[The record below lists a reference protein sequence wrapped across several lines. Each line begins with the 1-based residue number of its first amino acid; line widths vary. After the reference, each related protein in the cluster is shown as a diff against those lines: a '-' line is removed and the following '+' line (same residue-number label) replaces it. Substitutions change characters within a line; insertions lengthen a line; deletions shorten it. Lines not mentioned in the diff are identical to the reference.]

1 MPVMLNR
8 ELVTFK
14 ILLGSS
20 GDSPAT
26 EEIPGNVQVLDIS
39 IYRELNK
46 IPYATIRIVDG
57 SAADSDFEL
66 SNSGLFNP
74 GKSIDLKLGYNGI
87 EQSAFNGLIINNSHV
102 INGRQSTLNLICKHK
117 AVNMTVSKNSR
128 HFNDLGD
135 SDIVETLFQENGI
148 SDLEMEPFGNTHEQ
162 LLQANVS
169 DWDFALSRIDT
180 NGMACNINGSVSV
193 FRPDSSQDSK
203 MTLVYGNNII
213 GFRTESDIRTQ
224 STAVVASSWDYAN
237 QSVIEAEGNPISNAS
252 PGNISGSLLAD
263 AHSQDFKI
271 KTPAMFDN
279 QALQAIADA
288 KKQKQSLSKIQ
299 GKVKFQGTTD
309 VKPGEWVSLE
319 GVGEQFSGKAFVSAV
334 KHDIK
339 NGNWTTEASLGWEGD
354 FFTEKFNPFS
364 NSAESGQFSKM
375 QGLHI
380 GIVTDIMDPKGEGR
394 VRIKL
399 PMVNPDDAGI
409 WARVATLDAGNNR
422 GTFFRPEIEDEV
434 IIGFMNGDVSHPI
447 ILGMLHSSAKPTPF
461 DPEDSNDKKGYV
473 SRSEIKITIHDGDK
487 SITIETPGGR
497 EIKMDDTAEEIEI
510 KDGNGNSI
518 KMNSDGIKIDS
529 PMEISITAGSTL
541 NLAAPQIG
549 IKADSSASFEA
560 SGSMSV
566 KSDGTAEIKG
576 SMVDIQGSLVKIN

>member
-1 MPVMLNR
+1 MPVLFNR

-20 GDSPAT
+20 GDSPAA
-26 EEIPGNVQVLDIS
+26 EEIPGNVQVLDFS

-46 IPYATIRIVDG
+46 IPYACIRIVDG
-57 SAADSDFEL
+57 SAAESDFGL

-74 GKSIDLKLGYNGI
+74 GKSIDLKLGYNGT
-87 EQSAFNGLIINNSHV
+87 ELSVFNGLIINNSH
-102 INGRQSTLNLICKHK
+102 IISGRQSTLNLTCKHK
-117 AVNMTVSKNSR
+117 AVKMTVSKNNR
-128 HFNDLGD
+128 HFNDQGD

-148 SDLEMEPFGNTHEQ
+148 SELEIETFGNTHEQ

-169 DWDFALSRIDT
+169 DWDYALSRIDT

-193 FRPDSSQDSK
+193 FRPDPSQDPK
-203 MTLVYGNNII
+203 LTLVYGENILD
-213 GFRTESDIRTQ
+213 FRTESDIRTQ
-224 STAVVASSWDYAN
+224 STTVTASSWDYAS
-237 QSVIEAEGNPISNAS
+237 QSVVEAEGNPLSNAS
-252 PGNISGSLLAD
+252 SRNILESQLAD

-271 KTPAMFDN
+271 KTPATFDN
-279 QALQAIADA
+279 QSLQAVADA

-299 GKVKFQGTTD
+299 GKVKFQGTSD
-309 VKPGEWVSLE
+309 VNPGDWVVLE
-319 GVGEQFSGKAFVSAV
+319 GVGEKFSGKAFVSAV

-339 NGNWTTEASLGWEGD
+339 NGNWTTEASLGWQED
-354 FFTEKFNPFS
+354 FFAEKFNPFS
-364 NSAESGQFSKM
+364 SSAESGQFSKM

-422 GTFFRPEIEDEV
+422 GTFFRPEIGDEV
-434 IIGFMNGDVSHPI
+434 IIGFMNGDSSHPI
-447 ILGMLHSSAKPTPF
+447 ILGMLHSSSNPTPF
-461 DPEDSNDKKGYV
+461 DPEDSNDVKGYV

-487 SITIETPGGR
+487 SITIKTPGGR
-497 EIKMDDTAEEIEI
+497 EIKMDDSAGEIEI
-510 KDGNGNSI
+510 KDSNGNSI
-518 KMNSDGIKIDS
+518 KMDSDGIKIDS
-529 PMEISITAGSTL
+529 PMEISITAGTTL

-549 IKADSSASFEA
+549 IKADTSASFEA

-566 KSDGTAEIKG
+566 KSNGTAEISG

>member
-20 GDSPAT
+20 GDSPAID
-26 EEIPGNVQVLDIS
+26 EIASDIQVLDIS
-39 IYRELNK
+39 IIKELNK
-46 IPYATIRIVDG
+46 IPYATIRIADG
-57 SAADSDFEL
+57 SAADSDFDL

-74 GKSIDLKLGYNGI
+74 GKSIDLKLGYNGE
-87 EQSAFNGLIINNSHV
+87 EQSVFNGLIINNSH
-102 INGRQSTLNLICKHK
+102 IISGRQSTLNLICKHK
-117 AVNMTVSKNSR
+117 AVKMTVSKNSR

-135 SDIVETLFQENGI
+135 SDIVEMLFQENGI
-148 SDLEMEPFGNTHEQ
+148 TDLEMESFGNTHEQ

-169 DWDFALSRIDT
+169 DWDFALSRMDT
-180 NGMACNINGSVSV
+180 NGMACNINDSVSV

-213 GFRTESDIRTQ
+213 AFRSESDIRTQ
-224 STAVVASSWDYAN
+224 STAVVATSWDYAN
-237 QSVIEAEGNPISNAS
+237 QLVIEVEGNPLSNAS
-252 PGNISGSLLAD
+252 PGNISENLLAE

-299 GKVKFQGTTD
+299 GKVKFQGTSEIN
-309 VKPGEWVSLE
+309 PGDWVLLE
-319 GVGEQFSGKAFVSAV
+319 GLGEQFSGKAFVSAV
-334 KHDIK
+334 NHDIR
-339 NGNWTTEASLGWEGD
+339 NGNWTTEASLGWTGD

-364 NSAESGQFSKM
+364 SSAESGQFSKM
-375 QGLHI
+375 QGLNI
-380 GIVTDIMDPKGEGR
+380 GVVTDIVDPKGEGR

-399 PMVNPDDAGI
+399 PIVNPDDAGI

-422 GTFFRPEIEDEV
+422 GSLFRPEIEDEV
-434 IIGFMNGDVSHPI
+434 IIGFLNGDSSQPI
-447 ILGMLHSSAKPTPF
+447 ILGMLHSSSKPAPF
-461 DPEDSNDKKGYV
+461 EPEEANDKKGYV

-510 KDGNGNSI
+510 KDSSGNSI
-518 KMNSDGIKIDS
+518 IMNSDGITIDS
-529 PMEISITAGSTL
+529 PMEINITAGSGL